1 MKIQRTL
8 AFTKRAL
15 MQFRH
20 DRRTL
25 AFVLV
30 MPLLM
35 MLVFGYAFGG
45 DPTGLDIAIVNLD
58 TGVTTP
64 IGTNISFAES
74 IIDNLDDETYVLHYY
89 DNREGAKADLQ
100 EAELWAVF
108 YFPADFSTNLFA
120 SFAMN
125 GTETSTIEVDIDDSN
140 PNLAASIMQGLQ
152 EALMET
158 QEDITT
164 ELGLPEDTP
173 PISIQ
178 TTNEYGDTQDI
189 EFIDYFA
196 PGIVSY
202 SIMMV
207 TVMISIILFVG
218 ERREGTLQR
227 LLVSPAS
234 ETEIV
239 VGYALAFG
247 VIGLIQ
253 SVVILSAA
261 ILIFDVNIAGSIF
274 LALFVVILL
283 AIGHQGLGILLS
295 SAANNELQAIQF
307 IPLIVF
313 PSVLLAG
320 LFWPVESIPSFLQ
333 PLAYFIPLKYG
344 IDAERSIML
353 RGWGIAE
360 VWPEITILI
369 LFAILTLTASILLL
383 KRRK

>member
-1 MKIQRTL
+1 MNIRRTL
-8 AFTKRAL
+8 AFTKRSL

-25 AFVLV
+25 AFVLI

-45 DPTGLDIAIVNLD
+45 DPTGLDVAIVNLD
-58 TGVTTP
+58 EGVTTP
-64 IGTNISFAES
+64 FGVDIAFAED
-74 IIDNLDDETYVLHYY
+74 IINNLDDETYDLHYY
-89 DNREGAKADLQ
+89 DSWDDAKADLQ
-100 EAELWAVF
+100 EAEVWAVF
-108 YFPADFSTNLFA
+108 YFPADFSSNLFMN
-120 SFAMN
+120 FAMN
-125 GTETSTIEVDIDDSN
+125 GTETSIIEVDLDDSN
-140 PNLAASIMQGLQ
+140 PNLAGSIMQGLL

-164 ELGLPEDTP
+164 ELGLPDSTE

-178 TTNEYGDTQDI
+178 TTNEYGDAEDI

-218 ERREGTLQR
+218 ERRDGTLQR
-227 LLVSPAS
+227 LLISPAS

-239 VGYALAFG
+239 IGYAMAFG

-261 ILIFDVNIAGSIF
+261 VLIFDVNIAGSVF

-295 SAANNELQAIQF
+295 SAAKNELQAIQF

-333 PLAYFIPLKYG
+333 PLAYVIPLKYG

-369 LFAILTLTASILLL
+369 LFAALTIGASILLL
-383 KRRK
+383 KRRN

>member
-1 MKIQRTL
+1 MNIRRTL

-25 AFVLV
+25 AFVLI

-45 DPTGLDIAIVNLD
+45 DPTGLDVAIVNLD
-58 TGVTTP
+58 DGITTP
-64 IGTNISFAES
+64 TGMDIAFAND
-74 IIDNLDDETYVLHYY
+74 IINNLNDETYDLYYY
-89 DNREGAKADLQ
+89 DTWEEAKADLQ
-100 EAELWAVF
+100 GAEVWAVF
-108 YFPADFSTNLFA
+108 YFPANFSSNLFMN
-120 SFAMN
+120 FAMN
-125 GTETSTIEVDIDDSN
+125 GTETSIIEVDLDDSN
-140 PNLAASIMQGLQ
+140 PSLAGSVMQGLQ

-158 QEDITT
+158 QEDINA
-164 ELGLPEDTP
+164 ELAMPEDTT

-178 TTNEYGDTQDI
+178 TENEYGDVEDI

-218 ERREGTLQR
+218 ERRDGTLQR
-227 LLVSPAS
+227 LLISPAS
-234 ETEIV
+234 EAEIV
-239 VGYALAFG
+239 IGYAMAFG
-247 VIGLIQ
+247 VIGVIQ

-261 ILIFDVNIAGSIF
+261 VLIFDVNIAGSV
-274 LALFVVILL
+274 LLSLFVVVLL

-295 SAANNELQAIQF
+295 SAAKNELQAIQF

-320 LFWPVESIPSFLQ
+320 LFWPVESIPGFLQ
-333 PLAYFIPLKYG
+333 PLANIIPLKYG

-360 VWPEITILI
+360 VWPEITVLI
-369 LFAILTLTASILLL
+369 LFAALTLGLSILLL
-383 KRRK
+383 KKRQ